1 MKKIIKIVYRTL
13 LGSCLLCLGMFIGM
27 YLSQREI
34 QKEAKRLTINTIAVV
49 NMDEGITI
57 EGHYTNYAAELINYP
72 DVNFITVGL
81 EEARQG
87 VEAGNYAAYILIPSE
102 FSKNV
107 VSLNE
112 TPDSASIEYAVNP
125 NLRNDIYSEV
135 IADIVMFTANLN
147 DNIEYMYLNS
157 ILTEFHE
164 AQDVAIQIME
174 NDTADME
181 LLLAIENEEIT
192 HHINLTPISMP
203 EYNLSFMDLSPYHS
217 SVQELMGEIAQLY
230 ESYAS
235 AGKEAFSGIAGS
247 GNTLSEQLTEV
258 SDLIKNV
265 DFAKDANGND
275 IIANGVISVEQ
286 YVEGVIAQNAET
298 VSRITTG
305 INNYQTLIDT
315 EVTQMLQDEV
325 AQTLSDNVNQYNQN
339 MLAQIESE
347 ANTLVSITQEL
358 SEPDLLEEADYER
371 LEEELEEVL
380 TRIQELKGNTF
391 ALDESKIN
399 AMADQLSASTT
410 ANMQAIVDDMKSY
423 QYLNA
428 EEVGTIVT
436 NSILIPLQNNQT
448 RIAGD
453 IQNAVLSATSAM
465 TAYQNSVQQFDI
477 YGYVN
482 EGEVRG
488 VILEVKQE
496 LSAMQSAIQVQD
508 SEYRE
513 LVYEIYQR
521 ENETLQSWQNDIL
534 EADALSAQ
542 KLEEG
547 LAAAKE
553 SRSTSNRQ
561 NVELL
566 YALTQKL
573 PYTRIGSMEFTDAYE
588 FIVAPVETTD
598 VGKQQ
603 RAMVFGEGIEYR
615 KYIIILLVFMSCI
628 LLVRLGYRAFYKQR
642 KAHSEEE
649 QSIIA

>member
-1 MKKIIKIVYRTL
+1 MNKIIKKVYWIL
-13 LGSCLLCLGMFIGM
+13 LGSCFFCLGLFIGM

-34 QKEAKRLTINTIAVV
+34 QKEARRLTINTIAVV
-49 NMDEGITI
+49 NMDEGITL
-57 EGHYTNYAAELINYP
+57 EGHYTNYATELINYP
-72 DVNFITVGL
+72 DVNFVTVGL

-87 VEAGNYAAYILIPSE
+87 VEVGNYAAYILIPSE

-112 TPDSASIEYAVNP
+112 MPDSAAIEYAIHP

-135 IADIVMFTANLN
+135 IADIVMFTSNLN

-164 AQDVAIQIME
+164 AQNVATQIME

-181 LLLAIENEEIT
+181 RLLAIENEAIT

-203 EYNLSFMDLSPYHS
+203 EYDLSVMDLSPYHS
-217 SVQELMGEIAQLY
+217 TVQELVGEIAQLY
-230 ESYAS
+230 EDYAS
-235 AGKEAFSGIAGS
+235 AGKEVFSEIAGS
-247 GNTLSEQLTEV
+247 GTTLSAQLTGV
-258 SDLIKNV
+258 SNLMKSV
-265 DFAKDANGND
+265 DFAKDVNGND
-275 IIANGVISVEQ
+275 IIACGVVSVEQ

-305 INNYQTLIDT
+305 INNYQILIDT
-315 EVTQMLQDEV
+315 EVTQMLQNEV

-347 ANTLVSITQEL
+347 ANALVSIVQEL
-358 SEPDLLEEADYER
+358 SEPDPLEEEDYER
-371 LEEELEEVL
+371 LAEELGEAL

-399 AMADQLSASTT
+399 AMADQLAASTT
-410 ANMQAIVDDMKSY
+410 ANMQVIVDDMKSY
-423 QYLNA
+423 QYLNT
-428 EEVGTIVT
+428 EEVGTIIT
-436 NSILIPLQNNQT
+436 NSILVPLQNNQN

-453 IQNAVLSATSAM
+453 IQNAVSSATSAM
-465 TAYQNSVQQFDI
+465 STYQNSVQQFDI

-482 EGEVRG
+482 EGEIRE
-488 VILEVKQE
+488 VISEVKQE
-496 LSAMQSAIQVQD
+496 LSAMQSAIQIQD

-513 LVYEIYQR
+513 LVYEIYQS
-521 ENETLQSWQNDIL
+521 ENETLQNWQNDIL
-534 EADALSAQ
+534 TADALSAQ

-547 LAAAKE
+547 LTAAKE
-553 SRSTSNRQ
+553 SRSSSNEQ
-561 NVELL
+561 NIELL

-573 PYTRIGSMEFTDAYE
+573 PYTRIGSMAFVDAYE
-588 FIVAPVETTD
+588 FIVAPVETVD
-598 VGKQQ
+598 VGEKQ
-603 RAMVFGEGIEYR
+603 RAMVFGEGTEYR
-615 KYIIILLVFMSCI
+615 KHITILLVFISCI
-628 LLVRLGYRAFYKQR
+628 LLVRLGYRAFHKQR